1 MRNNSKEIQV
11 LTLKPESLF
20 VIIKPAALTKEV
32 IYRNN
37 EKIQVKRIV
46 FVYGIMKLTQMVPKI
61 DAAKSELSLL

>member
-37 EKIQVKRIV
+37 EKNSGKTHSICLWYNEINAN
-46 FVYGIMKLTQMVPKI
+46 GP
-61 DAAKSELSLL
+61 EN